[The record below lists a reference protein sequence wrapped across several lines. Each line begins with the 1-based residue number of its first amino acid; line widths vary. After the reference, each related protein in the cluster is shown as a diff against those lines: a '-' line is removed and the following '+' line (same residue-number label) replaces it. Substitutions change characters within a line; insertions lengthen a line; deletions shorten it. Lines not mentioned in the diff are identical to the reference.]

1 MSDRAL
7 SVREILEEDIPL
19 ITQYWL
25 GSDNAFLTG
34 MGVDLAKIPS
44 KEDWYIM
51 LKAQLNQR
59 YEEKKSYCIIWIL
72 NEKPIGHSNINKIVF
87 GEEAYM
93 HLHIW
98 DADARKKGV
107 GTELIKLTLPYFFEN
122 CKLRQLYCEPYAL
135 NTAPNKTLEKAG
147 FVFVK
152 EYVTTPGMLNFEQPV
167 NRWEMSY
174 ESYKK
179 PTLQLL

>member
-1 MSDRAL
+1 
-7 SVREILEEDIPL
+7 
-19 ITQYWL
+19 
-25 GSDNAFLTG
+25 
-34 MGVDLAKIPS
+34 
-44 KEDWYIM
+44 
-51 LKAQLNQR
+51 
-59 YEEKKSYCIIWIL
+59 
-72 NEKPIGHSNINKIVF
+72 
-87 GEEAYM
+87 M